1 MKAANI
7 LTTRQAAL
15 MLSISLR
22 RLMALLAEG
31 KLPGSYKVGLIWQI
45 PLAAIETRI
54 REKAG
59 LYARG
64 KRQ

>member
-15 MLSISLR
+15 MLGISLR

-45 PLAAIETRI
+45 PQAAIETRI

-59 LYARG
+59 VYARR